1 METAAKRLADVYS
14 TPSLGGGIDLS
25 RVCVVTPGRRL
36 GRLLLARMAEL
47 AAAESRWFSPPR
59 MVTPVQIADVV
70 LGMSNRP
77 LASATQRVLAWKKA
91 LDLSD
96 AADAARVIGPRAE
109 GVHGGTALD
118 DGRWLDDTVSSLAR
132 ALVLPAEVPQCC
144 AAVSARGEHER
155 WEALDRL
162 RERYER
168 LLRDAGLADARLEHL
183 RRLRSSEPA
192 TIAADA
198 PHAIVLIGVLE
209 LDQAARRALQLFR
222 DHAPANTAAASRVR
236 VISPSEVNGLD
247 EWGAIPLSSPADDGA
262 PRDERIN
269 LDDRSIL
276 WAADPTHAAHLT
288 IDTIAALQDAGS
300 LRTPRDATV
309 CSPDASF
316 TRELAIESA
325 AVPGFSVHDAAGVSL
340 ASTGVGRLAHALSR
354 YLRQRDRLTLAD
366 LCKHGHAQRALS
378 AAGFGNEH
386 PDWIVQLDEAA
397 AASPRAPIDTDDGVS
412 GAVARTLHG
421 LLELAPDDP
430 ARPLEQQAVRL
441 GRMLGVLLQACEDT
455 DSIDA
460 LAAALHELGDCAT
473 LTGPVTLRDAA
484 DLLLEIQQG
493 IERAPDPSPGAIEV
507 LGWLDA
513 AFDPAPNLILL
524 GFNAGVTPDRPGP
537 GAWLNQTVMRALGMF
552 TAEHAAARD
561 ACLLRHMLATRAGIG
576 SVHAVV
582 ARADAEGSAL
592 WPSPFVFACDDDTA
606 IRRAERAASHE
617 LSSGPI
623 HAARLRPAPAT
634 PPDAFPIAPV
644 VDKPMPDAVSVTA
657 FRDYIRS
664 PYAFF
669 VRHVI
674 KAEEASEPGREA
686 DYRNMGTLVHDVL
699 RDFARGPEATSA
711 DAARIVS
718 WLLDR
723 AQEKLR
729 SWPSYLVTSTRGMQQ
744 QTLIR
749 RLRRFA
755 QIQAAHRAEG
765 WMIEHTEWEPPT
777 PVTLKTPAGTLSLRG
792 RIDRIDRRDDEVMIV
807 DYKLSDALKDARDA
821 FKAGRKNQDPE
832 WLDLQL
838 PLYRHMLLRG
848 GVLATRWHLV
858 YWSLCADKHTPRL
871 VRIEAGEEHLRHAE
885 ELAARLA
892 EQMLR
897 GKWSPL
903 GDPYDAGGALSRLC
917 GLRLLDPEE
926 ADA

>member
-1 METAAKRLADVYS
+1 M
-14 TPSLGGGIDLS
+14 
-25 RVCVVTPGRRL
+25 
-36 GRLLLARMAEL
+36 
-47 AAAESRWFSPPR
+47 AAAASRWLSPPR
-59 MVTPVQIADVV
+59 LVTPVQIPDVV
-70 LGMSNRP
+70 LGMGERP
-77 LASATQRVLAWKKA
+77 PATTSQRVLAWKKA

-109 GVHGGTALD
+109 GVHGGADLD
-118 DGRWLDDTVSSLAR
+118 DGRWLDDTVSRLAR
-132 ALVLPAEVPQCC
+132 ALVLPAEVPQRC

-168 LLRDAGLADARLEHL
+168 LLRDAGLADARLDHL
-183 RRLRSSEPA
+183 RRLRNTESA
-192 TIAADA
+192 TIADDA
-198 PHAIVLIGVLE
+198 PHAIVLVGVLE

-222 DHAPANTAAASRVR
+222 DHAPANTTAASRVR
-236 VISPSEVNGLD
+236 VISPSEAKGLD
-247 EWGAIPLSSPADDGA
+247 EWGAIPLRSPADDGA
-262 PRDERIN
+262 PRDEHIN
-269 LDDRSIL
+269 LYDRSIL

-325 AVPGFSVHDAAGVSL
+325 AVPGFAVHDAAGVSL
-340 ASTGVGRLAHALSR
+340 SSTGVGRLVHALAR
-354 YLRQRDRLTLAD
+354 YLRHRDRLTLAN
-366 LCKHGHAQRALS
+366 LCKHGHAQRAIS
-378 AAGFGNEH
+378 AAGVFGNEH

-397 AASPRAPIDTDDGVS
+397 AASPRAQVDTDDGVS
-412 GAVARTLHG
+412 GIVASSLHA
-421 LLELAPDDP
+421 LLELASDDP
-430 ARPLEQQAVRL
+430 ARPLEQQAIRL
-441 GRMLGVLLQACEDT
+441 GRMLGGLLQSCEDN

-460 LAAALHELGDCAT
+460 LAAALHELGDCAG
-473 LTGPVTLRDAA
+473 LAGPLTLRDAA
-484 DLLLEIQQG
+484 DLLLEILQSV
-493 IERAPDPSPGAIEV
+493 ERAPDPSPGAIEV

-561 ACLLRHMLATRAGIG
+561 ACLLRHMLATRAKSG
-576 SVHAVV
+576 SLHAIV
-582 ARADAEGSAL
+582 ARADAEGATL
-592 WPSPFVFACDDDTA
+592 WPSPFLFACDDDTA
-606 IRRAERAASHE
+606 IHRAERAASPE
-617 LSSGPI
+617 SSVSPI
-623 HAARLRPAPAT
+623 LAARLRPAPAT

-644 VDKPMPDAVSVTA
+644 VNKPMPDAVSVTA
-657 FRDYIRS
+657 FRDYLRS

-669 VRHVI
+669 MRHVV

-686 DYRNMGTLVHDVL
+686 DYRNLGTLVHEVL

-718 WLLDR
+718 WLLDS
-723 AQEKLR
+723 AEKRLQ
-729 SWPSYLVTSTRGMQQ
+729 SWPSYLVTSTRGMQH

-755 QIQAAHRAEG
+755 HMQAAHRAEG
-765 WMIEHTEWEPPT
+765 WTIEHTEWEPST
-777 PVTLKTPAGTLSLRG
+777 PITLETPAGTLSLRG
-792 RIDRIDRRDDEVMIV
+792 RIDRIDRRDDELMIV

-848 GVLATRWHLV
+848 GVIARRWHLV

-871 VRIEAGEEHLRHAE
+871 VRIEAGDEHLRHAD

-897 GKWSPL
+897 GQWTPL
-903 GDPYDAGGALSRLC
+903 GEPYDAGGAMSRLC

-926 ADA
+926 TDE